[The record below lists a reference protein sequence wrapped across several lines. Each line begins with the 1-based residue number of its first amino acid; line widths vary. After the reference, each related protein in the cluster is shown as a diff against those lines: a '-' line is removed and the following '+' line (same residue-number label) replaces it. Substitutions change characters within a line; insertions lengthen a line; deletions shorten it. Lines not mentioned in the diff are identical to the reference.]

1 MYRKSMFETVNEVK
15 ELVQIHEDD
24 INRKV
29 ELNDLPEHIKKGVIL
44 TVNNDIMWDG
54 VENLSHTI
62 NNKLQMWYAKIMTD
76 LDGDEEEEKEYGE

>member
-1 MYRKSMFETVNEVK
+1 MYRKSMFENLNEVK

-76 LDGDEEEEKEYGE
+76 LDGDGDEEKEYGE

>member
-1 MYRKSMFETVNEVK
+1 MFENLNEVK

-76 LDGDEEEEKEYGE
+76 LDGDGEEEKEYGE

>member
-1 MYRKSMFETVNEVK
+1 MYRKSMFENLNEVK

-76 LDGDEEEEKEYGE
+76 LDGDGDEEEKYGE

>member
-1 MYRKSMFETVNEVK
+1 MFENLNEVK

-76 LDGDEEEEKEYGE
+76 LDGDGEEEKEYGK